1 MKSIILFCVFVGA
14 FLVITGIYEEKIRM
28 AEMNKNIEY
37 KFIPRSYLE
46 EQLANDD
53 LSLKV
58 ADSFNF
64 VSPWFDRTVGA
75 LADIPDDKKM
85 QTRAQL

>member
-1 MKSIILFCVFVGA
+1 MKKTV
-14 FLVITGIYEEKIRM
+14 
-28 AEMNKNIEY
+28 EY

-58 ADSFNF
+58 ADNFNF

-75 LADIPDDKKM
+75 LADIPDYKRM
-85 QTRAQL
+85 AERTRL

>member
-1 MKSIILFCVFVGA
+1 MKSIILLCVFVGA
-14 FLVITGIYEEKIRM
+14 FLVITGIYEEKIRV
-28 AEMNKNIEY
+28 AELNKNVEY
-37 KFIPRSYLE
+37 KFIPRSYLD

-58 ADSFNF
+58 ADNFNF

-75 LADIPDDKKM
+75 LDDIPDHRGMRKSIV
-85 QTRAQL
+85 